1 LKNTDRSRVDEY
13 RAYRLFVKNRL
24 NGPYQKQ
31 QKDLEK
37 LRKRGVDQLELVAAV
52 SMASKEERLRQ
63 LHNEYQNVERDYM
76 LVINKLADN

>member
-1 LKNTDRSRVDEY
+1 
-13 RAYRLFVKNRL
+13 
-24 NGPYQKQ
+24 
-31 QKDLEK
+31 LEK